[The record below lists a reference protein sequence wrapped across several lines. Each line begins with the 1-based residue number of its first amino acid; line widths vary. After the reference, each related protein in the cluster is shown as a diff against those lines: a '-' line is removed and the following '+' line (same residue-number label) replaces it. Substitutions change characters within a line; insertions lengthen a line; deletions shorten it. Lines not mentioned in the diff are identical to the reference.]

1 MKIDPSRVARV
12 YVKDE
17 GWIDIQSMREETMS
31 LTTDAQVHQRR
42 MKRGWQIVDADGGQ
56 LWLTAAMIE
65 GVEVQ

>member
-1 MKIDPSRVARV
+1 MKIDPSRVQRV